1 MRIVFMIFIL
11 VGCTHKDA
19 ILTIPEKEKS
29 LQGMALYTGDSIVV
43 QIPHD
48 IKLDQLKPVDSLF
61 YFSYMKGDSNFCE
74 FNQEFSNNGG
84 PDCKQFY
91 FGKVMIRNDFT
102 QYLIL
107 QEYKFNDVVNSIF
120 LMTIDMEGNRKSVL
134 EIASLIYQAEVAPNY
149 RSIIFQDSIVK
160 FETTRNLIPEDIEEN
175 RWLVC
180 RDSLT
185 KKFKFLEGEYTL
197 SQFDSVR
204 LCDWIT
210 KNE

>member
-1 MRIVFMIFIL
+1 
-11 VGCTHKDA
+11 
-19 ILTIPEKEKS
+19 
-29 LQGMALYTGDSIVV
+29 
-43 QIPHD
+43 
-48 IKLDQLKPVDSLF
+48 
-61 YFSYMKGDSNFCE
+61 
-74 FNQEFSNNGG
+74 
-84 PDCKQFY
+84 
-91 FGKVMIRNDFT
+91 
-102 QYLIL
+102 
-107 QEYKFNDVVNSIF
+107 
-120 LMTIDMEGNRKSVL
+120 MEGNRKSVL

-160 FETTRNLIPEDIEEN
+160 FEITRNLIPEDIEEN

-185 KKFKFLEGEYTL
+185 KKFKFQEGEYTL